1 MWCSPLGEATRAVR
15 TREISD
21 HLMALGQAPG
31 ATLDN
36 PLTPVIHDKMPGR
49 TPMINIME
57 YTIRAAPMIN
67 IWSIQIRLY

>member
-1 MWCSPLGEATRAVR
+1 MTFRLGGEDVVFKPRGQW

-36 PLTPVIHDKMPGR
+36 PLTPVIHDKAGPPR
-49 TPMINIME
+49 
-57 YTIRAAPMIN
+57 
-67 IWSIQIRLY
+67 